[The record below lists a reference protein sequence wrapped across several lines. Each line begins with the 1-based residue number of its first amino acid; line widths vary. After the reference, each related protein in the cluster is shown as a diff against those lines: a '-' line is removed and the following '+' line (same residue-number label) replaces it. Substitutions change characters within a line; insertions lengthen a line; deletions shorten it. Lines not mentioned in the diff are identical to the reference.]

1 MAENIYTLIN
11 KVMSDIGAVGKASR
25 NTQQGYS
32 FRGIDDLYGA
42 VQPALVK
49 YGVFYVTNVE
59 KIEQSTKESKS
70 GGLLTCTVLTV
81 SFTFY
86 APDSSSIVVRTVGE
100 GMDSG
105 DKSCSKAM
113 STALKYALLQLFCI
127 PTSEPKDSEHDSP
140 EPVYNKREYSSV
152 DKKTGE
158 VTVPKSLSGQHGVNS
173 GQTKDQTLIALGT
186 TDEPD
191 WGELVTIGREFHWP
205 APYVKQWINDQKK
218 AGEDFDAIY
227 ARGMAKF
234 SIANKAKQFKEEDA
248 EV

>member
-1 MAENIYTLIN
+1 MTTDNIYTLIN
-11 KVMSDIGAVGKASR
+11 KVMSDVGGVEKNSK

-32 FRGIDDLYGA
+32 FRGIDDLYA
-42 VQPALVK
+42 ALQPPLVK

-59 KIEQSTKESKS
+59 QVERSEKESK
-70 GGLLTCTVLTV
+70 GGTLLTCTVLTV
-81 SFTFY
+81 SFTFF
-86 APDSSSIVVRTVGE
+86 APDGSSVTVRTVGE

-140 EPVYNKREYSSV
+140 EPMYNKREYPSV

-158 VTVPKSLSGQHGVNS
+158 VTNGGPDWSELVAIGKEHKWTGGFVMQWV
-173 GQTKDQTLIALGT
+173 KDQLNAK
-186 TDEPD
+186 EAPD
-191 WGELVTIGREFHWP
+191 NV
-205 APYVKQWINDQKK
+205 
-218 AGEDFDAIY
+218 Y

-234 SIANKAKQFKEEDA
+234 SQMNSKYEPAIAEA
-248 EV
+248 